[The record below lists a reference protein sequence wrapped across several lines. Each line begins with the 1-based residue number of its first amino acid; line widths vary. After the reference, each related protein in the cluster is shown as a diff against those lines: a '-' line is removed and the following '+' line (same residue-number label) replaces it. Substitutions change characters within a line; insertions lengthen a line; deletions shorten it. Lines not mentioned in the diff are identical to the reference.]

1 MTAFNIK
8 FLPLVFL
15 FNLFSCSNT
24 SERLIENNITGKVIK
39 IKDGDTIDILFN
51 GKALTIR
58 FAHIDCPEYKSK
70 QPFGT
75 NARQFTSDLCF
86 GQTVTIENEQ
96 KFDRYKRLI
105 GVVINEKGQNLN
117 KELIKAGLAWHFK
130 KYSNDSSYVDLE
142 NKARQS
148 KFGLWTDSNPTPPW
162 EWRN

>member
-1 MTAFNIK
+1 MRHSNFK
-8 FLPLVFL
+8 FLVFL
-15 FNLFSCSNT
+15 FYLQLLSCSNT
-24 SERLIENNITGKVIK
+24 NEQFINREITGKVIK

-51 GKALTIR
+51 GKPLTIR

-86 GQTVTIENEQ
+86 GQTVTIENDQ

-130 KYSNDSSYVDLE
+130 KYSNDSSYAELE

-148 KFGLWTDSNPTPPW
+148 KIGLWADSSPTPPW
-162 EWRN
+162 DWRN